1 MYKWHTNKQTKTFSF
16 FSFVTDDNKIFI
28 QMKCMYSWQ
37 NLSIYYK
44 RLFGVSG
51 SNMWNALNENTS
63 NSTSVA
69 YFKEMILNDIALLYL
84 FCFGIYQAT
93 IRCSIL
99 LLNCILLFFILY
111 VFETFVN
118 LKLFSFLSR
127 AKTWSRNMK

>member
-1 MYKWHTNKQTKTFSF
+1 
-16 FSFVTDDNKIFI
+16 
-28 QMKCMYSWQ
+28 
-37 NLSIYYK
+37 
-44 RLFGVSG
+44 
-51 SNMWNALNENTS
+51 MWNALNENTS

-127 AKTWSRNMK
+127 AKT